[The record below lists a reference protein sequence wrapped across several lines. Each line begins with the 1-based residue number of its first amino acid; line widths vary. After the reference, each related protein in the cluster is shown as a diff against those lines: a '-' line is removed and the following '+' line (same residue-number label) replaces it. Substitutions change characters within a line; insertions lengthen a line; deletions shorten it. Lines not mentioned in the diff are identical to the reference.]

1 MFLLTAACFDQSGRP
16 LDSGFYT
23 GSPAYHSLLY
33 RIFQQQS
40 IVNNY
45 APSPDEEADKQVNCA
60 PSPDEA
66 ADKQQVNY
74 APSPDEAAEAP
85 MTWAKKDKME
95 NILAEELS
103 DNQVS

>member
-1 MFLLTAACFDQSGRP
+1 M
-16 LDSGFYT
+16 
-23 GSPAYHSLLY
+23 
-33 RIFQQQS
+33 
-40 IVNNY
+40 
-45 APSPDEEADKQVNCA
+45 NCA